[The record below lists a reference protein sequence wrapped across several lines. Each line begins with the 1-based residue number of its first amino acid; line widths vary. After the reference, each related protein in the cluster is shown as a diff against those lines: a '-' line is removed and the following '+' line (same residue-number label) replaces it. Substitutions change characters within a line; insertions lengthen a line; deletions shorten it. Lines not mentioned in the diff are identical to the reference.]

1 MTTSAKDARVKAGH
15 GAEPWGPLPR
25 LADLLDSPPAG
36 PPPGDPSWWQASER
50 YGGVWAALSRSAWP
64 EPLRPPARP
73 GPRPGLAD
81 RLWKRRRGP
90 IRPHQSETVLLREMV
105 RCHAWLGAQN
115 LRAAQLWFSPLW
127 QTCPMELTVLT
138 QTGLAWSVLASRL
151 RPRRKTA
158 GLSDVLRLAACLPPL
173 DEDSTLG
180 DFLALHLAVERLVDE
195 AGKVFG
201 AGLPEAIQRCP
212 GGLRS
217 PRFLTVYPDL
227 VVRAKALGAAG
238 WLKFLERLVGVSPL
252 TQALYPDV
260 LGVAQE
266 DAHFGPLSRPGRRGL
281 AAPCWGEA
289 WLTLLARS
297 VVAAVSSP
305 PPATELVGHLVG
317 EVQKATAAATR
328 RARRDE
334 RPIEEYPPLVKA
346 EKALQE
352 ARDLAAQQARQRPAV
367 LTRILGLTSQDRGS
381 PFLAL
386 RTMDMLIRGAVA
398 SADKA
403 LRAQWARAEPSMPR
417 RMLARD
423 LAFAGPAEVAHLIRQ
438 YRQERGEDAPALF
451 GSRGAGFAAV
461 VDLLLPDRWG
471 HEERPHLQL
480 LLQPP
485 PLGEGQPPPPPG
497 QARGPQV
504 PDFLESAGWRTAV
517 DEAGLDP
524 VAARRLVDRYHKMP
538 VHLPLEPPHDAGF
551 SPGGILGLISKVVT

>member
-15 GAEPWGPLPR
+15 AAEPWGPLPR
-25 LADLLDSPPAG
+25 LADLLDCPPAG

-50 YGGVWAALSRSAWP
+50 YGGVWAAISRSSWP
-64 EPLRPPARP
+64 DGLRPPARP

-81 RLWKRRRGP
+81 RLWKRRKGP
-90 IRPHQSETVLLREMV
+90 IRTPQAGGTLLREMV
-105 RCHAWLGAQN
+105 QCHAWLGAQN
-115 LRAAQLWFSPLW
+115 LRAAQRWFSPLW
-127 QTCPMELTVLT
+127 QTCPVELTVLT

-158 GLSDVLRLAACLPPL
+158 GLNDVLRLAASLPPL
-173 DEDSTLG
+173 DEGSTLG

-195 AGKVFG
+195 AGRVFA
-201 AGLPEAIQRCP
+201 AGLREDTRRCL

-217 PRFLTVYPDL
+217 PRFLAVYPDL
-227 VVRAKALGAAG
+227 VVRARALGAAG

-260 LGVAQE
+260 LGLAQE
-266 DAHFGPLSRPGRRGL
+266 DAHFGPLSRPGRQGR

-289 WLTLLARS
+289 WLTLLART

-305 PPATELVGHLVG
+305 PPATELVIHLQE

-352 ARDLAAQQARQRPAV
+352 ARDLESLQARQRPAV
-367 LTRILGLTSQDRGS
+367 LTRILGLTPQDRGS

-386 RTMDMLIRGAVA
+386 RTMDMLVRGAVA

-423 LAFAGPAEVAHLIRQ
+423 LAFAGPGEVAHLIRQ

-471 HEERPHLQL
+471 SEERPHLQR

-485 PLGEGQPPPPPG
+485 ALGAGQGTPPSG
-497 QARGPQV
+497 EARGTQV
-504 PDFLESAGWRTAV
+504 SDFLDSPEWHATVG
-517 DEAGLDP
+517 EAGLDEA
-524 VAARRLVDRYHKMP
+524 AARRLVDRYHRMP
-538 VHLPLEPPHDAGF
+538 VHLPLAPPHDTGF
-551 SPGGILGLISKVVT
+551 PPGGILGLISKVVT